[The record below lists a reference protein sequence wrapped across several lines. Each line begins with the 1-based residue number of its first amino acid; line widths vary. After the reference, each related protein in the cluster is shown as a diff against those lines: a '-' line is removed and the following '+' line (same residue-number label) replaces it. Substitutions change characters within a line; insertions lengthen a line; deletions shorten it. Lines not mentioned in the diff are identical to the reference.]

1 MFIRSL
7 KRLISQ
13 TEINISR
20 INKRLNELSSAGNYE
35 DVNQT

>member
-1 MFIRSL
+1 MLVRSL

-20 INKRLNELSSAGNYE
+20 INRRLNELSSTGNYE